1 MYNFCGLVVQ
11 VKIMCHEKCRSD
23 VTHMHQQPTNH
34 ISNRLRHY
42 DSHPLRRTYFGLISC
57 TGVMSTFQVCISSCK
72 AVNSFT
78 VAQVVP
84 LVWVVSQYVALATTF
99 TLLQSILPQLE
110 IKRSLML
117 QDQGRSSG
125 FDSWWRQ
132 AFQFLL
138 FHFMTSYFHG

>member
-1 MYNFCGLVVQ
+1 M
-11 VKIMCHEKCRSD
+11 
-23 VTHMHQQPTNH
+23 
-34 ISNRLRHY
+34 
-42 DSHPLRRTYFGLISC
+42 
-57 TGVMSTFQVCISSCK
+57 FQVYISSCK

-125 FDSWWRQ
+125 FDSW
-132 AFQFLL
+132 
-138 FHFMTSYFHG
+138 